1 MRTLTKA
8 ALGAAAIALAACKGA
23 PAPLSDADRAAIL
36 AGDSAFAAAVNAGSV
51 DGMTAGYTADAVVLP
66 ADMPEARGTDAI
78 RQLWTG
84 MTGAG
89 RYTFQSTSTGIDGA
103 GDIAWQTGTYH
114 MEVTPADT
122 TQPKPPAEDGKWV
135 GVLRRQAD
143 GSWKTVATQ
152 WNRNSPAPAPPAAAP
167 ARRR

>member
-36 AGDSAFAAAVNAGSV
+36 ASDSAFAAAVNAGSV

-78 RQLWTG
+78 RQLFTG
-84 MTGAG
+84 LNSAG
-89 RYTFQSTSTGIDGA
+89 RYTFQTTSTGIDGA
-103 GDIAWQTGTYH
+103 GDIAWHTGTYH
-114 MEVTPADT
+114 LELTPADA
-122 TQPKPPAEDGKWV
+122 TQPKPPAEDGKWLV
-135 GVLRRQAD
+135 VLRRQAD
-143 GSWKTVATQ
+143 GSWKTVADQ